1 MTLTIKGKR
10 KMKQRLIKTLIS
22 ACAIM
27 TLASCGSTSSNT
39 TSDSGQVG
47 FDTTKE
53 IKVYTRDTN
62 SGTRDGF
69 MSKIGFEEA
78 VKDNSVLVDDLVE
91 ATGNGDMMQK
101 IQNDEYGIG
110 YISLS
115 TLGDSE
121 CKGLNYENVAPSKEN
136 VINGTYGLYR
146 NFNYCVRTD
155 FGQNT
160 KVGEIVEAF
169 VAFLSTAEAKATMLA
184 EKGILEL
191 TGNEPTWA
199 SIKSNYPIASEDN
212 SSYTVRFGGSTSV
225 EKMSIALTDQFAPM
239 CGNFIANHNH
249 LGSGSAYKGTQG
261 EANDLDV
268 GFLSREIKLTSSEP
282 AADNSYGKLCTD
294 AIVAIVNQKNTY
306 SSTDAATL
314 KAIYAGEKTTWS
326 DVIAE

>member
-1 MTLTIKGKR
+1 
-10 KMKQRLIKTLIS
+10 MKQKFFKTIIT

-27 TLASCGSTSSNT
+27 TLASCGSTSSNNAST
-39 TSDSGQVG
+39 LQEAS

-69 MSKIGFEEA
+69 MSKIGFDEA
-78 VKDNSVLVDDLVE
+78 VKDNSVLVNDLVE

-115 TLGDSE
+115 TLDDSG
-121 CKGLNYENVAPSKEN
+121 CKGLSFENVVPSKEN

-146 NFNYCVRTD
+146 DFNYCIRTD
-155 FGQNT
+155 FGENT
-160 KVGEIVEAF
+160 EVGEIVQAF
-169 VAFLSTAEAKATMLA
+169 VAFLSTAEAKATMLS

-191 TGNEPTWA
+191 TGDEPTWA
-199 SIKSNYPIASEDN
+199 SIKNNYPIALEDN

-225 EKMSIALTDQFAPM
+225 EDMSIALTDQFSPL

-282 AADNSYGKLCTD
+282 AAADSYGKLCID
-294 AIVAIVNQKNTY
+294 AIVAIVNEVNTY
-306 SSTDAATL
+306 ASTDAATL
-314 KAIYAGEKTTWS
+314 KAIYSGEKKIWS
-326 DVIAE
+326 DVIA